1 MPIDWEVGDLIPKDD
16 GGKLIPL
23 SKDLGRSFRY
33 ARYNAE
39 LNFDGLRKMG
49 LGDINPKKVSKL
61 DSVDALDDLERV
73 GKKLAEEVTFEHFG
87 SVV

>member
-1 MPIDWEVGDLIPKDD
+1 
-16 GGKLIPL
+16 
-23 SKDLGRSFRY
+23 
-33 ARYNAE
+33 
-39 LNFDGLRKMG
+39 MG
-49 LGDINPKKVSKL
+49 LGDINPKRVSKL